1 MPTIA
6 IVGAGSGLG
15 QSIAKT
21 FGGNGFSV
29 ALVSRTQSK
38 LDALAAELG
47 QAGVDAA
54 GFAADVLDRASL
66 VDAFARIKQ
75 RFGTV
80 DVLEYSPAPHTP
92 VPGITMASPLDVTVE
107 NIQPQLDYYLYGGIT
122 AAQQVLPDMLECGSG
137 TLLFTTGGAS
147 VNPAQASPEF
157 ANIAIAGAALRSWVL
172 KLHQVTEGTG
182 VYAVHVPL
190 SVWIGTGG
198 PETQPDTIARHYW
211 DLYTKREGAEHHYTA
226 F

>member
-92 VPGITMASPLDVTVE
+92 VPGITMASPLDITVE

-122 AAQQVLPDMLECGSG
+122 AAQQVLPDMLERGSG